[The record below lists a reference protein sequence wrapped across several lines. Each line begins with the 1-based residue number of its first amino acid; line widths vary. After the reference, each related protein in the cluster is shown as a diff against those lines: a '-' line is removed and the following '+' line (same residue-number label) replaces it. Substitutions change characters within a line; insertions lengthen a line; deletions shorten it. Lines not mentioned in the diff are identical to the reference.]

1 MQKDADQRLFDLR
14 EKKRIFCT
22 VRKSSFFFKNESCFA
37 GFFAC
42 GGSPPRRLPHR
53 RSVIFTKRFPFYDLC
68 MEKESIS

>member
-22 VRKSSFFFKNESCFA
+22 VRKSSFFFKITS
-37 GFFAC
+37 
-42 GGSPPRRLPHR
+42 SL
-53 RSVIFTKRFPFYDLC
+53 YDLC